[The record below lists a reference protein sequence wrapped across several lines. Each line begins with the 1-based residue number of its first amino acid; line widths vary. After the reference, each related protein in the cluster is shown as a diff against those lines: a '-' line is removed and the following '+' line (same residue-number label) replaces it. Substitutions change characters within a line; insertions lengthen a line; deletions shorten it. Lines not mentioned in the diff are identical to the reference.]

1 MRKPPITTALI
12 VGCGSIA
19 RRHAANL
26 TRLGVKRV
34 LACDLDAE
42 RAEHLRREAGCEI
55 VSSVTAGLDAR
66 PGAALICTPPSAH
79 AEAALA
85 AIARGVPCF
94 VEKPAAH
101 TVLDAE
107 RIRRAAAGRR
117 VPVMI
122 GYQLRFHPA
131 IAWIRRGLDRR
142 RWGPIQYLRAQVGQ
156 YLPDWRPWQDYRK
169 SYTARRSL
177 GGGIL
182 LDASHEIDLALHLA
196 GPAKSVFCAADRLSA
211 LDVDVE
217 DTAEMTLRFRG
228 GPMGSV
234 HLDMIRRAY
243 DRSCQLLC
251 RDGVVEWSY
260 QDGLVREYRV
270 RTKKWTEH
278 AFTKDAN
285 AMYLA
290 EMKAFLSLARGAVA
304 TAAAGPEE
312 GAAALR
318 IVEAA
323 KRSAASGRTLP
334 VR

>member
-1 MRKPPITTALI
+1 MRKPPIRTALI

-26 TRLGVKRV
+26 KRLGVKRV
-34 LACDLDAE
+34 LVCDLDAE
-42 RAEHLRREAGCEI
+42 RAEHMRRESGCVI
-55 VSSVTAGLDAR
+55 VASVAAGLDSR

-101 TVLDAE
+101 TALDAE
-107 RIRRAAAGRR
+107 RIRRAAAKRR

-131 IAWIRRGLDRR
+131 IAWIRRGLDQR

-196 GPAKSVFCAADRLSA
+196 GPAKSVYCAADRLSA

-228 GPMGSV
+228 GAMGSV

-260 QDGLVREYRV
+260 QDGLVREYRA
-270 RTKKWTEH
+270 RSKKWTEH
-278 AFTKDAN
+278 AFTKDPN

-290 EMKAFLSLARGAVA
+290 EMKAFLALARGAGA
-304 TAAAGPEE
+304 ADAAGPEE

-323 KRSAASGRTLP
+323 KRSAAAGRNLP